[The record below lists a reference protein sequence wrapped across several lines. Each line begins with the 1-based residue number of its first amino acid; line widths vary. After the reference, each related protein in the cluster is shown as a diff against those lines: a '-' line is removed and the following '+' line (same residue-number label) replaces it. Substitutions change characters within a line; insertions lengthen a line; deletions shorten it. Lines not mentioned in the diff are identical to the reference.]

1 VTTGGA
7 IEGVDGVDGVAPVL
21 AGRLAV
27 VARGA
32 VELATCARWV
42 KGVLAAKSAWTH
54 DFGGEQY
61 ALGRAFYTHLETDR
75 AAEYFDDAVRS
86 DALVE
91 AHAPGL
97 QAALRE
103 LAAGVVGARVVA
115 RAGWCGAGVHVFTA
129 DGPVARGGGV
139 VHFDTEGLAEGHV
152 ARRARALSLVL
163 MLQPAVRGGGLRVWP
178 ALYDGA
184 DHPGDAVL
192 AAGGDALVES
202 GAGDLAVF
210 DSYRLHQIQPFDGP
224 RERISATLHL
234 AEIDRG
240 LWESWF

>member
-1 VTTGGA
+1 VATGDGIERVGA
-7 IEGVDGVDGVAPVL
+7 VDGAAALL
-21 AGRLAV
+21 AARLAV

-32 VELATCARWV
+32 VEAAACARWV
-42 KGVLAAKSAWTH
+42 HGVLAARSAWTH

-75 AAEYFDDAVRS
+75 AAEYFADAARS

-91 AHAPGL
+91 RYAPGL
-97 QAALRE
+97 QAALRAI
-103 LAAGVVGARVVA
+103 AARVVGARVVA

-152 ARRARALSLVL
+152 ARRAPALSLVL
-163 MLQPAVRGGGLRVWP
+163 MLQPAQQGGGLRVWP
-178 ALYDGA
+178 ALYAGA
-184 DHPGDAVL
+184 DHPDDAAL
-192 AAGGDALVES
+192 ATGGDALVEY
-202 GAGDLAVF
+202 GAGDLAIF
-210 DSYRLHQIQPFDGP
+210 DSYRLHQIQPFEGP